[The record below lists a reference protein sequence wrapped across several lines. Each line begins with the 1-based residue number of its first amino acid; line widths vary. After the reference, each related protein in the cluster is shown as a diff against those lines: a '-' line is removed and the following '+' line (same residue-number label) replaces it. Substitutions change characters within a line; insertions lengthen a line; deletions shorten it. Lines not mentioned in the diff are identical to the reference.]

1 MNWGDSVNSSF
12 LSCINSDFFGTDCV
26 IDIQFSV
33 SWYGTQLII
42 IVLAFWA
49 QDSAWYRLRL
59 FVLVV
64 DAWTSYLLDI
74 LIEWL
79 KIISYFSHNLTCINW
94 LILGREDAHLSK
106 LWITVRLLV
115 LRRWISASAS
125 QIDLSTY
132 AILALRTKYELLWP
146 RNLIL
151 DRMHLQLFGKIMI
164 ARRSTLN
171 TI

>member
-49 QDSAWYRLRL
+49 QDLAARYRLRL

-74 LIEWL
+74 LIE
-79 KIISYFSHNLTCINW
+79 
-94 LILGREDAHLSK
+94 
-106 LWITVRLLV
+106 
-115 LRRWISASAS
+115 
-125 QIDLSTY
+125 
-132 AILALRTKYELLWP
+132 
-146 RNLIL
+146 
-151 DRMHLQLFGKIMI
+151 
-164 ARRSTLN
+164 
-171 TI
+171 